1 MLKILNGDFFKV
13 LTVFRKLENQKM
25 FEQQVRNSFEK
36 RISGKYDQIAKGAL
50 LSNPGELVKKANEMI
65 FNRSDSL
72 PKEMPKS
79 EQESKTIETE
89 EQSINDEVVNST
101 SAVVVQ
107 KLQNNAARIKEI
119 RGKLMGINDVMHQLM
134 NIVFEQ
140 DTILAEIV
148 NQAKETVTTVQQAN
162 KQLVAAGDH
171 AKTFGSLWA
180 IFFGTLALLLFFF
193 DLIKS

>member
-1 MLKILNGDFFKV
+1 
-13 LTVFRKLENQKM
+13 M

-65 FNRSDSL
+65 FNLSDSL

>member
-1 MLKILNGDFFKV
+1 
-13 LTVFRKLENQKM
+13 M

-36 RISGKYDQIAKGAL
+36 RLSGKSDQTAKGPL
-50 LSNPGELVKKANEMI
+50 LGNPGELVKKANEMI
-65 FNRSDSL
+65 FNRTDSL
-72 PKEMPKS
+72 PKEMP
-79 EQESKTIETE
+79 ESKPVEIE
-89 EQSINDEVVNST
+89 EQPINDEVVNST

>member
-1 MLKILNGDFFKV
+1 
-13 LTVFRKLENQKM
+13 M
-25 FEQQVRNSFEK
+25 FEQQVKSSFE
-36 RISGKYDQIAKGAL
+36 RRLSGKYDQTTKGAL

-65 FNRSDSL
+65 FSRADSL
-72 PKEMPKS
+72 PKETLRPEPELKPV
-79 EQESKTIETE
+79 EIE
-89 EQSINDEVVNST
+89 EQPFNDEVVNST

-140 DTILAEIV
+140 DTILADIV